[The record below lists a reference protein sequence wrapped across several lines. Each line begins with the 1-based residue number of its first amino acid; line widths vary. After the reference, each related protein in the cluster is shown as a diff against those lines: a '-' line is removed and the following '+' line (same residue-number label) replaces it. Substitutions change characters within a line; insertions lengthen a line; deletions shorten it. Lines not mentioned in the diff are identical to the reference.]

1 MIERVHDLRRYC
13 VYVREREAFSK
24 VKEIF
29 GRVATRERGRG
40 SWGMVRGRGDGE

>member
-1 MIERVHDLRRYC
+1 MCEKERHLVK
-13 VYVREREAFSK
+13 S
-24 VKEIF
+24 KEIF

>member
-24 VKEIF
+24 VKRDIWTGGYE
-29 GRVATRERGRG
+29 RERE
-40 SWGMVRGRGDGE
+40 GEGVGGW